1 MAGEHGRGVGR
12 RPRGT
17 VFGGAVF
24 ERILIANRGEIACR
38 IMRTVR
44 RMGISTA
51 AVYSEADEDAP
62 HVRMADEAVCVG
74 PPPSAES
81 YLDVEAVVEAA
92 RAAGADAV
100 HPGFGFLSENADFAE
115 ALAAAGIAFIGPPPA
130 AIRAMGDK
138 IESRRLAQEAGVHTV
153 PGVGRALGGADEA
166 VAAARGIGYPV
177 MIKASAG
184 GGGKGMRIAANEGEV
199 REGFRGAASEALA
212 SFGDGRLFIERYV
225 ERPRHIEI
233 QVLADRHGAVLHLG
247 ERECSVQ
254 RRHQKVLEEAP
265 SPFVDGAMREA
276 MGSQAVALARAAGYE
291 SAGTVEFIVDPE
303 RRFYFLEMNT
313 RLQVE
318 HPVTEMVTGL
328 DLVEWMIRVA
338 AGEPL
343 PFAQDGVRM
352 NGWAMEARVYAED
365 PERGFLPATGRL
377 LRYRPPADPGDEVVV
392 HAAQAPIAE
401 RHEAGAPAASPF
413 AASDAGKGSGPAE
426 AGPPANPGGEAV
438 ARAPWPDSIPGAAA
452 GAADEAGRGTLAG
465 IRVDDGVEEG
475 GEVAVWYDPMIA
487 KLVTFGRDREEARG
501 RLERALDRYTVRGVA
516 TNLSFLAALVRHR
529 AFRAGELSTSF
540 IDEHFAGGFAAAR
553 IVPPE
558 PAHLVAAAA
567 YMQYEIDRRNAAIG
581 GGGRSGAGH
590 GEEGGGGAGSG
601 GADVRRGYVVLVG
614 EEAAAEDR
622 AGAAE
627 HPAAVRRGRDGAMEV
642 ETAGARCRIESGWR
656 PGLDCFEGVLNGE
669 SIAIQVERRGRG
681 FRLAHAGHADLY
693 RVLPPRAAALRALMP
708 RKRPP
713 DLTRFLLS
721 PMPGLLVRVSV
732 RPGDPVRAGQE
743 VAAVEAMKMENVLRA
758 EQDGT
763 VAAVLAEPGA
773 SLAVD
778 QPIVEFEPAG
788 AGP

>member
-1 MAGEHGRGVGR
+1 M
-12 RPRGT
+12 
-17 VFGGAVF
+17 F

-38 IMRTVR
+38 IARTVR
-44 RMGISTA
+44 GMGISTA
-51 AVYSEADEDAP
+51 AVYSEADEGAP

-130 AIRAMGDK
+130 AVRAMGDK

-225 ERPRHIEI
+225 ERPRHVEI

-276 MGSQAVALARAAGYE
+276 MGGQAVALARAAGYE

-328 DLVEWMIRVA
+328 DLVEWMIRIA

-352 NGWAMEARVYAED
+352 EGWAMEARVYAED

-377 LRYRPPADPGDEVVV
+377 IRYRPPAS
-392 HAAQAPIAE
+392 
-401 RHEAGAPAASPF
+401 SPP
-413 AASDAGKGSGPAE
+413 AASDAARGRAAE
-426 AGPPANPGGEAV
+426 SGPPANPGDEAV
-438 ARAPWPDSIPGAAA
+438 ARAPGSDSISGAP
-452 GAADEAGRGTLAG
+452 ADATDETGRGTLAG
-465 IRVDDGVEEG
+465 LRVDDGVEEG

-487 KLVTFGRDREEARG
+487 KLVAFGRDRDEALD

-553 IVPPE
+553 VPPPE
-558 PAHLVAAAA
+558 PAHLVVSAA
-567 YMQYEIDRRNAAIG
+567 YMQYEVDRLNAAVG
-581 GGGRSGAGH
+581 ARFGAASEEGSGTGAGH
-590 GEEGGGGAGSG
+590 EAGGA
-601 GADVRRGYVVLVG
+601 ARDYVVLVG
-614 EEAAAEDR
+614 GEAAAEDR
-622 AGAAE
+622 AGAVE
-627 HPAAVRRGRDGAMEV
+627 RRCTVYRERDGSMEV
-642 ETAGARCRIESGWR
+642 ETADVRYRIESGWR
-656 PGLDCFEGVLNGE
+656 PGLDCFEGTIGGTPA
-669 SIAIQVERRGRG
+669 AIQVERRGHG